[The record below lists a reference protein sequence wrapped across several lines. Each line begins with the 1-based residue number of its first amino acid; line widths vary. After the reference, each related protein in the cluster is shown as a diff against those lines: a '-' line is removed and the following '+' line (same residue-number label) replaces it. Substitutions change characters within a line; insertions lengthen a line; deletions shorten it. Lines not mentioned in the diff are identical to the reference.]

1 VRYNLLEQIAASMFS
16 AALGQGSSKNAPTRP
31 IRRSV
36 VQGAES
42 GEQQRTL
49 RDAPDDLLNLED
61 FNDNELLRALWIR
74 YERKEIY
81 TWVGSVLVS
90 VNPYRDIGVF
100 RDELAARYASNNP
113 PQAPHLFATVKAAL
127 TAPGDRHAL
136 LITGES
142 GAGKTE
148 ATRAVLSCLAMQH
161 GATDH
166 IRDRLLRSTPV
177 LEAFGNAHTR
187 QNTNSSRF
195 GKFIEVHLS
204 TEYEV
209 VGATLTPYML
219 EASRV
224 AGDLPQGERT
234 YHVFYLLRAALGAL
248 ASGTTPTGSFWTRL
262 SNAPE
267 WADLVSAGALP
278 MTNSARLTAG
288 PPDMRCAE
296 WFEALHEGLVKI
308 GMRHVEVA
316 ECCRIVAAVS
326 LLADMTAGNTG
337 LAAAAALL
345 RIEENELGN
354 FLTKA
359 EMSVGAARKERLHR
373 ARSEHEAATLRA
385 SLAQELYA
393 ALFGWLTQL
402 VARGIKP
409 PAQGGVKMLGLLD
422 LYGFEVFS
430 TNGFEQFLINYCN
443 ERLQQFFN
451 RQVFTIEAEE
461 YAAEGLDTDGQWR
474 RMITACQLPALALLE
489 GEFGVSVGCFGI
501 INDRSRCG
509 FEDQKQDGGSALAQ
523 AIAVACGS
531 RSGFLAA
538 GRDSRRFFGVAHFA
552 GEVFYDAAQ
561 FQSKNASAH
570 RPDIHTFLRRHGG
583 EFVRE
588 VLIGEAKAEPLKR
601 EPSVDAS
608 PASSSA
614 DALPSTSASTVNG
627 NSQRKL
633 FGRTLISVFR
643 EELNE
648 LCAALEQR
656 QCRHVRC
663 LRPNDDQ
670 APLVFD
676 DASMLRQC
684 RYSGLL
690 EATRIRRQGYA
701 HRRPLRSFA
710 ARFALLLGTREAR
723 RVARHVPAANA
734 SMACQ
739 AILQA
744 ASASGISADDATIGH
759 TKVFLREGALVW
771 FESARTRVAIGV
783 IVALLR
789 GNYTRSWLARLK
801 KAAIL
806 LQAVARSRRAQRFT
820 AQLRAEIQAEKLRAE
835 EELRAA
841 EERAVA
847 EAAAAAAHAA
857 AMAAAEARRLS
868 SACRLQRWWRRR
880 TARECSMIAAV
891 RREKEQLKLKREQL
905 RWMQAEEI
913 QLSRTPPGTSPVMSP
928 AATPVLPLRTI
939 AMTPDQGERP
949 LRPGLSKTT
958 SQESLRRISPHGSI
972 RGAKPTKDYGLRQPF
987 ASGQPSASPSVKEK
1001 QISSSAATAVVAA
1014 ITTGQAVA
1022 TGLSQSR
1029 RVGMAAPR
1037 PRTPPPS
1044 AEDRRRAEIHS
1055 ARHHAGSGNGQQS
1068 PRSLRR
1074 SYRQEIAR
1082 LLAQHR
1088 QLRKRLPAELRGLPA
1103 ELMEAAHKLGHNG
1116 PPVAPEVL
1124 TRINEVLQTLKAALK
1139 EHSGPT
1145 LPLSHVPSIA
1155 SLDRT
1160 PILPGG
1166 RGLRQDMPGERHGW
1180 FQAPATA
1187 RPVLQ
1192 RVASNPTNLHQTAL
1206 AFNAP
1211 HLAEVGDAA
1220 MRRSLSARPMRRS
1233 PHAGFRSP
1241 LRTPPTMTRTL
1252 TPTRGFRT
1260 PVRQAHISS
1269 HSKLPLPSTPVGTPR
1284 HIFRVTWN
1292 AEPGTPTGAPSTMP
1306 AWQAHSSSPSIVTP
1320 RQIIQIAPHGDGVEM
1335 TPGRQRPAAA
1345 TASPV
1350 PVWAW
1355 HAPGQAPG
1363 AAHKAQVAASPVM
1376 SSASSFNCAQSVGSH
1391 SHVPSPVE
1399 VGLSQAVLAA
1409 VPTPGRNRSRRLP
1422 SPVSCQVATTPAT
1435 PTSQVRM
1442 LSPPVVPRVVGV
1454 PVTRS

>member
-1 VRYNLLEQIAASMFS
+1 MGLIVANMFS
-16 AALGQGSSKNAPTRP
+16 AALGQGSGKNAPTRP

-36 VQGAES
+36 VQGAEC
-42 GEQQRTL
+42 GEQRRTP

-224 AGDLPQGERT
+224 AGDLPLGERT

-248 ASGTTPTGSFWTRL
+248 ASGATPTGSFWTRL
-262 SNAPE
+262 ANAPE
-267 WADLVSAGALP
+267 WADLVSIGALP
-278 MTNSARLTAG
+278 MTNSSRLTAG
-288 PPDMRCAE
+288 SPDIRCAE
-296 WFEALHEGLVKI
+296 LFEALHEGLVKI
-308 GMRHVEVA
+308 GMRHLEVA

-326 LLADMTAGNTG
+326 LLADMTAGDTG

-345 RIEENELGN
+345 RIEERELSN

-359 EMSVGAARKERLHR
+359 EMAVGAARKERFHR

-430 TNGFEQFLINYCN
+430 SNGFEQFLINYCN

-509 FEDQKQDGGSALAQ
+509 FEDQKHDGGSALAQ

-588 VLIGEAKAEPLKR
+588 VLVGEAKAEAVKA
-601 EPSVDAS
+601 EPAIDAS
-608 PASSSA
+608 PASSCG
-614 DALPSTSASTVNG
+614 DAISSTSASTYNG
-627 NSQRKL
+627 SSQRKL

-701 HRRPLRSFA
+701 HRRPLRAFA

-723 RVARHVPAANA
+723 RVARHVPATNA

-789 GNYTRSWLARLK
+789 GHYTRSWLARLRG
-801 KAAIL
+801 ATIL
-806 LQAVARSRRAQRFT
+806 LQAFARSRRAQQFT
-820 AQLRAEIQAEKLRAE
+820 AQLRAEIKAENLRAE
-835 EELRAA
+835 AERHAE
-841 EERAVA
+841 EERAAA
-847 EAAAAAAHAA
+847 EAAAAAVQAA
-857 AMAAAEARRLS
+857 ALASAEARLFSSVRL
-868 SACRLQRWWRRR
+868 LQRWWRRR

-905 RWMQAEEI
+905 RWMQAEDI
-913 QLSRTPPGTSPVMSP
+913 QLSKTPPGTSPVMSP
-928 AATPVLPLRTI
+928 AVTPVYQLRTI
-939 AMTPDQGERP
+939 VATPDSQHGETLTSSCTGARSV
-949 LRPGLSKTT
+949 RPGLSKNT
-958 SQESLRRISPHGSI
+958 SEESLRRVSPHGSI
-972 RGAKPTKDYGLRQPF
+972 RAPKPSKDYGLRQPF
-987 ASGQPSASPSVKEK
+987 ASGQPCASPSIKDK
-1001 QISSSAATAVVAA
+1001 QINASTATAVVPA
-1014 ITTGQAVA
+1014 ITAGQLVA
-1022 TGLSQSR
+1022 AGLSQSR
-1029 RVGMAAPR
+1029 RVGMSAIR
-1037 PRTPPPS
+1037 TRTPPPS

-1055 ARHHAGSGNGQQS
+1055 ARYHAGLGNGHQS

-1124 TRINEVLQTLKAALK
+1124 ARINEVLQTLKAALK

-1145 LPLSHVPSIA
+1145 MALSPVPSIA
-1155 SLDRT
+1155 ASESH
-1160 PILPGG
+1160 PILPGA
-1166 RGLRQDMPGERHGW
+1166 RRLQQHKPGECHSW
-1180 FQAPATA
+1180 IPPTT

-1192 RVASNPTNLHQTAL
+1192 RVASHPVSFHQKTL
-1206 AFNAP
+1206 AFQAL
-1211 HLAEVGDAA
+1211 HLAEVGEAT
-1220 MRRSLSARPMRRS
+1220 MRRSLSARSLSARPIRRS
-1233 PHAGFRSP
+1233 PRAAFRSP

-1252 TPTRGFRT
+1252 TPTRGFCT
-1260 PVRQAHISS
+1260 PMRKAHISS
-1269 HSKLPLPSTPVGTPR
+1269 HSQLPRASTPVGTPR
-1284 HIFRVTWN
+1284 HIFRVIVD
-1292 AEPGTPTGAPSTMP
+1292 PGTPTTAASSMP
-1306 AWQAHSSSPSIVTP
+1306 AWQAQSPP
-1320 RQIIQIAPHGDGVEM
+1320 RQIIE
-1335 TPGRQRPAAA
+1335 TPGRQRPGATTAAA
-1345 TASPV
+1345 V

-1355 HAPGQAPG
+1355 QDPGPAL
-1363 AAHKAQVAASPVM
+1363 KAQVAASPVM
-1376 SSASSFNCAQSVGSH
+1376 SSASSFNCAQSAGSN
-1391 SHVPSPVE
+1391 SHVPLPIE
-1399 VGLSQAVLAA
+1399 AVLAT
-1409 VPTPGRNRSRRLP
+1409 VPTPGRNHARRLP
-1422 SPVSCQVATTPAT
+1422 SPVSCQVTTPAT
-1435 PTSQVRM
+1435 PTSQVRL